1 MARIKHIALH
11 TEDPVKTAE
20 FYKEVFGLQELHRKP
35 GDTGEEGVWLERPD

>member
-11 TEDPVKTAE
+11 TEDPVKTAD

-35 GDTGEEGVWLERPD
+35 NTNSE